1 MSDRFY
7 LQSVRVLKPIDFAE
21 AKILAQRQIK
31 NSAKTFY
38 SDTDDYYEFRNLSAS
53 RFIQKTL
60 IVKPLSDKV
69 SVVYGLLKDH

>member
-1 MSDRFY
+1 MSDKFY
-7 LQSVRVLKPIDFAE
+7 LQSVRVQKPIDFAE

-53 RFIQKTL
+53 RFVRKTL